1 MKKFVLA
8 AVAAMTLGMG
18 VAAAQ
23 TTSSGFLGDLAHP
36 KLPSAPYAYAPP
48 NG

>member
-8 AVAAMTLGMG
+8 AIAAMTLGMG
-18 VAAAQ
+18 MANA
-23 TTSSGFLGDLAHP
+23 SILSDLAHP
-36 KLPSAPYAYAPP
+36 KLPSAPYNYGPP